1 MTIAL
6 AIAALRGGGR
16 GIVLDML
23 PYARLLDVRADVDG
37 DDVALFMPF
46 HERLIGA
53 PGRLHGGAIAGLLEL
68 AAVARLLVALDDAV
82 PPLLKP
88 VTVTVDYL
96 REGGSQ
102 GTHASATLTRLGRRL
117 ANLHSVAW
125 QYDHGRPIATANL
138 NILLDRGERR

>member
-1 MTIAL
+1 MSIA
-6 AIAALRGGGR
+6 AAVAALRGGGK

-37 DDVALFMPF
+37 DGVTLFMPY
-46 HERLIGA
+46 HDRLVGA

-68 AAVARLLVALDDAV
+68 AGVARLLLALDDAE

-125 QYDHGRPIATANL
+125 QYDHGRPIAAANL
-138 NILLDRGERR
+138 NILLDRSDRS